1 MIDLLTQNNAVYRD
15 PLTLK
20 ERIYR
25 LMRKIE
31 QLTDSVQDQ
40 MLDDNKILDEI
51 QLWTETQKNSLKEIN
66 GVRNKLE

>member
-1 MIDLLTQNNAVYRD
+1 
-15 PLTLK
+15 
-20 ERIYR
+20 
-25 LMRKIE
+25 MRKIE

-40 MLDDNKILDEI
+40 VLDDNQILDEI

>member
-1 MIDLLTQNNAVYRD
+1 
-15 PLTLK
+15 
-20 ERIYR
+20 
-25 LMRKIE
+25 MRKIE

-66 GVRNKLE
+66 GVRNKLEQAIANKKQEEN

>member
-1 MIDLLTQNNAVYRD
+1 MIDLLTPNNAVYRD
-15 PLTLK
+15 SLTLK

-66 GVRNKLE
+66 GIRNKLE